1 MLSHDVKITFTLHI
15 ESLWFYKF
23 DEIIIS
29 DVATLADISSS
40 SFTTVNGW
48 LH

>member
-29 DVATLADISSS
+29 DVATVADISSS
-40 SFTTVNGW
+40 SFIQ
-48 LH
+48 L